1 LRRLR
6 LWGAKF
12 ACVVLLSACHT
23 DTSGL
28 EKHGPGTAPDDGAG
42 GSALGAASQVPS
54 SPAEPEP
61 VPSASPQSGSL
72 TVLHGLVD
80 GGRLYVCLRDLGTDQ
95 TLGGS
100 TEPAEALE
108 FGRFQRRGL
117 DWDVSSV
124 EVEVELF
131 AAPSPLDG
139 QSCESLRQS
148 AAPAAAPRAADVGGD
163 AGPAPAEIAAGPRRA
178 GSLTLAR
185 GSLFEGRH
193 YLLVATGCAAPESF
207 VAPEA
212 CGPPDPLFGA
222 RTELVLVEFG
232 AELPQAGSYF
242 GLQFL
247 NASRALGPADLSL
260 QLEVP
265 NDLSVPFVSGV
276 SFGVLRPLA
285 VAMVQAPVGL
295 ELRGRGGSSVAAYT
309 QSWVETLETSAPPQF
324 APGKNY
330 VLASIGPVPRDDGAS
345 FSAPRLVL
353 VPAE

>member
-1 LRRLR
+1 MS
-6 LWGAKF
+6 F
-12 ACVVLLSACHT
+12 ACASLLAACHT

-28 EKHGPGTAPDDGAG
+28 EKHQPGAPPDDGAG
-42 GSALGAASQVPS
+42 GSTAGTASQEPS
-54 SPAEPEP
+54 SADDPEHVPA
-61 VPSASPQSGSL
+61 AQAQSGSL
-72 TVLHGLVD
+72 AFLHGLVD
-80 GGRLYVCLRDLGTDQ
+80 GGRLYVCLRDLVTDRA
-95 TLGGS
+95 LVGS
-100 TEPAEALE
+100 PEPAEGLE

-124 EVEVELF
+124 DVEVELF

-148 AAPAAAPRAADVGGD
+148 AAPAALPRALDAAPD
-163 AGPAPAEIAAGPRRA
+163 AGRTPAGVPAGPRRA

-193 YLLVATGCAAPESF
+193 YLLVATGCAAPESL
-207 VAPEA
+207 VSPES
-212 CGPPDPLFGA
+212 CGPPDPFFGA

-232 AELPQAGSYF
+232 AELTQGGRSF

-260 QLEVP
+260 QLDGP

-285 VAMVQAPVGL
+285 VATVEEPLAL
-295 ELRGRGGSSVAAYT
+295 ELHGRGTSSGLAHT
-309 QSWVETLETSAPPQF
+309 QSWAETLETSAPPQF

-330 VLASIGPVPRDDGAS
+330 VLASIGPTPRDDGAGS
-345 FSAPRLVL
+345 SLPRLVL